1 MSSPS
6 ANWSKLTVVQLKE
19 ELTNRGL
26 DTHGKKADL
35 IEKLVQSESQTT
47 ELAGMF
53 SFHLHIFIRH
63 VHDDIMGICFHLD
76 PKIESDVNGSEENMD
91 EAVEPQESGI
101 PAEEEQEVAVK
112 AEPASE
118 QAEVDDAAEPEAAE
132 EPMDASDDV
141 KQEDDI
147 DDDGKEEEGDGTEVA
162 EEASA
167 SAGNDAVTGDDEE
180 KTEQEEEII
189 SEELRGL

>member
-1 MSSPS
+1 M
-6 ANWSKLTVVQLKE
+6 TVVQLKE

-53 SFHLHIFIRH
+53 SFHLQIFNRN
-63 VHDDIMGICFHLD
+63 VHDHITGICFDLE
-76 PKIESDVNGSEENMD
+76 PKIEPDNVNGSEENMD

-112 AEPASE
+112 TEPASE